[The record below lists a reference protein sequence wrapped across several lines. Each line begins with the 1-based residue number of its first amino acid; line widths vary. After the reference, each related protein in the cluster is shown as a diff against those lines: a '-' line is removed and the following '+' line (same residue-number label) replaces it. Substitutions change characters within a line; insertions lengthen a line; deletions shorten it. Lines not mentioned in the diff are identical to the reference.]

1 MCLQFSVSQN
11 KHHLLIHLYLPKW
24 VQNVLSGLVM
34 RAVSRPRLVSCIEDF
49 ILSQFI

>member
-11 KHHLLIHLYLPKW
+11 KHHLLIHLSLPKW

-34 RAVSRPRLVSCIEDF
+34 RAVSRPRLVSGLEDF